1 MPVPPTV
8 VIFNLTHINFV
19 VLNEIFPRQV
29 ITSCNKNVCKWNGS
43 KLIDGSIL
51 PNPDILT
58 RTILKIVEI
67 FFFQM
72 LAFYQ
77 MRGSPYLDT
86 LLLQSQGPGEDVD
99 LVSLQLVVLR
109 GDPGERDTVKTGVGP
124 ARPT

>member
-1 MPVPPTV
+1 
-8 VIFNLTHINFV
+8 
-19 VLNEIFPRQV
+19 
-29 ITSCNKNVCKWNGS
+29 
-43 KLIDGSIL
+43 
-51 PNPDILT
+51 
-58 RTILKIVEI
+58 
-67 FFFQM
+67 M

-124 ARPT
+124 ARHT